1 MLFFSKSRQ
10 GESCPAS
17 HHGGTTKTLV
27 RDFGPSKRR
36 KLVPR
41 RSPLPCPRADP
52 PLTRGNYGTSSNPA
66 RKHKFMSAI
75 NMLAGGGGGI
85 RTLGGLAA
93 STVFKTAAFDHSATP
108 PWPRPSST
116 RQAGARYRGARG
128 E

>member
-66 RKHKFMSAI
+66 RKHKVMCDI
-75 NMLAGGGGGI
+75 NRLAGGAGSQLRTRLRLEFPCPQGI
-85 RTLGGLAA
+85 CCGQGN
-93 STVFKTAAFDHSATP
+93 
-108 PWPRPSST
+108 SS
-116 RQAGARYRGARG
+116 RRRVRS
-128 E
+128 